1 MDGTLHFI
9 IAINFIKVEIIVV
22 LFARI
27 METLHLLPRN
37 TTPVTNVRTSR
48 EKNRSTQEIIPVLPS
63 PATMILNFNPG
74 SETELA
80 LEDFD
85 IFLLANTIF
94 AFGAVVA
101 GDLCRH
107 VRSNNLA

>member
-1 MDGTLHFI
+1 M
-9 IAINFIKVEIIVV
+9 
-22 LFARI
+22 
-27 METLHLLPRN
+27 
-37 TTPVTNVRTSR
+37 
-48 EKNRSTQEIIPVLPS
+48 LPS